1 MFKYK
6 FNELGCTFIELTAED
21 TTISKSAKSRIYFK
35 VVNALPK
42 LDNIVLF
49 FPQYGN
55 EMGVGF
61 SENNVKDIFNGTF
74 DPLIVKVS
82 ATNAID
88 PD

>member
-1 MFKYK
+1 
-6 FNELGCTFIELTAED
+6 
-21 TTISKSAKSRIYFK
+21 
-35 VVNALPK
+35 LPR

-55 EMGVGF
+55 EVGVGF
-61 SENNVKDIFNGTF
+61 KENNTKDIFNDTF

-82 ATNAID
+82 ATNPVD